1 MKLLDLE
8 HPFFAPVWV
17 RVVVVAICIGW
28 GLFEFANAAVLWG
41 VFFCGIGVICG
52 YRFSVIDYEAI
63 ADAAKEPPQTDEA

>member
-41 VFFCGIGVICG
+41 K
-52 YRFSVIDYEAI
+52 
-63 ADAAKEPPQTDEA
+63 KENPWRSR